1 MKLVRNSPFSLAVKW
16 ILLVVFIFL
25 GINIFKSPFFAW
37 NIPAFLAYVAFVS
50 ILISTTPTQR
60 GVLPRI
66 WSILRNKKRQ
76 SIICKDVTLTSI
88 SGSGFNIKEVDMDNE
103 GQSGFR
109 FMMMKSRT
117 DGLWYIPLSV
127 SGMANYWTSNQDLE
141 AHNMEVKACMNLL
154 DGGEKWYDVNMRDL
168 NVVMIDLAEEL
179 RTQVTGDDELDALT
193 YQRHVNLQ
201 YAGSEA
207 HKTLQ
212 QYIVLGL
219 RKKSIGKVIGQ
230 LNRVYKLSVPNYP
243 VDVVLAAMGNGAGL
257 YLEESE
263 PKKQVIGRGKKG
275 VKKAPVKKAS
285 AKKGKKAAVKKGKKA
300 LVKKEPRHNVKKL
313 AKKRRR

>member
-16 ILLVVFIFL
+16 ILLVVFVFL

-50 ILISTTPTQR
+50 ILISMTPTQR

-127 SGMANYWTSNQDLE
+127 SGMA
-141 AHNMEVKACMNLL
+141 
-154 DGGEKWYDVNMRDL
+154 
-168 NVVMIDLAEEL
+168 I
-179 RTQVTGDDELDALT
+179 
-193 YQRHVNLQ
+193 
-201 YAGSEA
+201 
-207 HKTLQ
+207 
-212 QYIVLGL
+212 
-219 RKKSIGKVIGQ
+219 
-230 LNRVYKLSVPNYP
+230 
-243 VDVVLAAMGNGAGL
+243 
-257 YLEESE
+257 
-263 PKKQVIGRGKKG
+263 IGRLIKIWKLTIW
-275 VKKAPVKKAS
+275 KLK
-285 AKKGKKAAVKKGKKA
+285 
-300 LVKKEPRHNVKKL
+300 LV
-313 AKKRRR
+313 

>member
-16 ILLVVFIFL
+16 ILLVAFVFL

-179 RTQVTGDDELDALT
+179 RTQVTGDDELAALT

-263 PKKQVIGRGKKG
+263 PKKQVIGRKKK
-275 VKKAPVKKAS
+275 VAKKAP
-285 AKKGKKAAVKKGKKA
+285 AKKEKRRGKKVPVKKGKKA
-300 LVKKEPRHNVKKL
+300 LVKKEPRRKVKKS
-313 AKKRRR
+313 KRRR

>member
-16 ILLVVFIFL
+16 ILLVVFVFL

-37 NIPAFLAYVAFVS
+37 NIPAFLAYVAFVL

-263 PKKQVIGRGKKG
+263 PKKQAIGRGKKG
-275 VKKAPVKKAS
+275 VKKAPVKKEKRRS
-285 AKKGKKAAVKKGKKA
+285 KKAPVKKGKKA
-300 LVKKEPRHNVKKL
+300 PVKKEKRRDLKKS
-313 AKKRRR
+313 KRRRR

>member
-1 MKLVRNSPFSLAVKW
+1 MKLVRNSPFSLIAKW
-16 ILLVVFIFL
+16 IFLVGFIFL
-25 GINIFKSPFFAW
+25 GFAIFKSPFFAW
-37 NIPAFLAYVAFVS
+37 NIPALLAYIAFVS

-88 SGSGFNIKEVDMDNE
+88 AGSGFNIKEVDMDNE

-127 SGMANYWTSNQDLE
+127 SGMANYWTSNADLE

-179 RTQVTGDDELDALT
+179 RTQTSGDDEIDQLT
-193 YQRHVNLQ
+193 YQRHINLR

-212 QYIVLGL
+212 QYVVLGL
-219 RKKSIGKVIGQ
+219 KKKSIGKVIGQ

-263 PKKQVIGRGKKG
+263 PKEHSIGRKSSKKKG
-275 VKKAPVKKAS
+275 ASKKKGTSKKKVEKVKKKKIVPKTKAVSKKKAVP
-285 AKKGKKAAVKKGKKA
+285 K
-300 LVKKEPRHNVKKL
+300 N
-313 AKKRRR
+313 KRRR

>member
-1 MKLVRNSPFSLAVKW
+1 
-16 ILLVVFIFL
+16 
-25 GINIFKSPFFAW
+25 
-37 NIPAFLAYVAFVS
+37 
-50 ILISTTPTQR
+50 
-60 GVLPRI
+60 
-66 WSILRNKKRQ
+66 
-76 SIICKDVTLTSI
+76 
-88 SGSGFNIKEVDMDNE
+88 MDNE

-207 HKTLQ
+207 HKPLQ

-275 VKKAPVKKAS
+275 VKKAPVKKE
-285 AKKGKKAAVKKGKKA
+285 KRRGKKTPVKKGKKVP
-300 LVKKEPRHNVKKL
+300 VKKERRRDLKKS
-313 AKKRRR
+313 KRRRR

>member
-16 ILLVVFIFL
+16 ILLVVFVFL

-37 NIPAFLAYVAFVS
+37 NIPALLAYIAFVS

-263 PKKQVIGRGKKG
+263 PKKQAIGRGKKG
-275 VKKAPVKKAS
+275 VKKAPVKKE
-285 AKKGKKAAVKKGKKA
+285 KRRGKKTPVKKGKKVP
-300 LVKKEPRHNVKKL
+300 VKKEKRRDLKKS
-313 AKKRRR
+313 KRRRR